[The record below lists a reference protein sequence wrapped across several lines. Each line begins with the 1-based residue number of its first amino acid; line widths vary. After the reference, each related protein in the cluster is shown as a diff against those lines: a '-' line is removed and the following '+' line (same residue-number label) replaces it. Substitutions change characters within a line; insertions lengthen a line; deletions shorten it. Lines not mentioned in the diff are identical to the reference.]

1 MADETNARDEDVAHG
16 VVDEDF
22 PQDAEDGEEESSPA
36 FIPLPLPQL
45 TDDPQTLPD
54 CCLSLSRPLLREL
67 HGRLP
72 PAPQL
77 TLSIGSGTGLL
88 EGLLHDLASSS
99 SSSTPPYGDATA
111 TLNLVSVEV
120 APSPNRYHAAHRTVP
135 GTWALDPLAAEAR
148 AWVFVY
154 PKQVALVRGYVAEFV
169 SGAGGRGCAVETV
182 VYVGPRRDWDDFRA
196 AFDGLMASFE
206 VWDEDRMEAVGGR
219 AWECVAIVRPEK
231 NGGGGS
237 VPGK

>member
-1 MADETNARDEDVAHG
+1 
-16 VVDEDF
+16 
-22 PQDAEDGEEESSPA
+22 
-36 FIPLPLPQL
+36 LPRL
-45 TDDPQTLPD
+45 TDDPRTLAD

-67 HGRLP
+67 HCRLP
-72 PAPQL
+72 PAPHL

-99 SSSTPPYGDATA
+99 SSSS

-148 AWVFVY
+148 AWLFVY
-154 PKQVALVRGYVAEFV
+154 PKQVALVRGYVAEFA
-169 SGAGGRGCAVETV
+169 SGAVETV

-196 AFDGLMASFE
+196 AFEGVAAGVE
-206 VWDEDRMEAVGGR
+206 VWDGGRMEAVGGR
-219 AWECVAIVRPEK
+219 AWECVAVVR
-231 NGGGGS
+231 
-237 VPGK
+237 